1 MDKPVGPTSHD
12 LVRQVRRALGA
23 DAAGHTGTLD
33 PFASGLMVVLL
44 GRATRLAQYV
54 EGDRKAYAATAYL
67 GRATDTADATG
78 EPLGTEVD
86 VQARTLEQIE
96 QAAATLRGPIQQRP
110 PAFSAKKVDGRRAYD
125 LARAGQAPA
134 LAPVAVTV
142 HELTLERWEPP
153 YLAFSCVVSAGTYV
167 RALAR
172 DLGEAL
178 GCGAHLTALRR
189 TAIGPLQV
197 ADAVPLADVTATT
210 PVLPPRAVLAHL
222 PVVDVGEARRW
233 GVLQGQSLPPVPGR
247 HGIVTLVGEDGALL
261 GVGDADERR
270 VRPVTVLAVAESA

>member
-78 EPLGTEVD
+78 APEGAETEVGGL
-86 VQARTLEQIE
+86 TLAAIE
-96 QAAATLRGPIQQRP
+96 AAAATLRGPILQRP
-110 PAFSAKKVDGRRAYD
+110 PAFSAKKVAGRRAHE
-125 LARAGQAPA
+125 LARTGQAPE
-134 LAPVAVTV
+134 LAPAAVTV
-142 HELTLERWEPP
+142 HELTLERWAPP
-153 YLAFSCVVSAGTYV
+153 LLEFRCVVSAGTYV

-172 DLGEAL
+172 DLGTAL

-197 ADAVPLADVTATT
+197 TQAVPLADVTADT
-210 PVLPPRAVLAHL
+210 PVLPARAVLAHL
-222 PVVDVGEARRW
+222 PEVTVPEVRRW

-247 HGIVTLVGEDGALL
+247 HGVVTLVGEDGTLL
-261 GVGDADERR
+261 GVGEADERR
-270 VRPVTVLAVAESA
+270 VRPVTVLAVPAPA